1 MRLIT
6 GVFLPRNRRAS
17 ISRCKGILCSLILL
31 ASSQAPAQQVPSQI
45 IIVKSSDNNYFN
57 QSVETLIKQ
66 VDRSTEFKVVMPQD
80 LDAVVETGDEQQI
93 FVALGQAAAEAVG
106 RLDGGII
113 AFNAYLTEEQSRNL
127 NLENQ
132 VAVLL
137 DQPLQRYLAFC
148 RLMLAVDSVGIV
160 TEQRIVLDQ
169 GQSDLLRVLDFS
181 LNQYQ
186 IDPHNKLLPVLRRLL
201 TLNDALL
208 MLPRQ
213 SVYNR
218 DTLKGVL
225 LAGYRN
231 RKPVISYSPAH
242 VKSGAV
248 ASIYSSPVDIG
259 RHLATLINRQLQNPA
274 QRTRGFEFARFYSI
288 RTNPRIAAALGIVLP
303 SERELRSA
311 LDRLQR

>member
-1 MRLIT
+1 MTRVCLS
-6 GVFLPRNRRAS
+6 RNGRATNS
-17 ISRCKGILCSLILL
+17 WCIGILCSLIML
-31 ASSQAPAQQVPSQI
+31 ASSQASAQQVLSQI

-106 RLDGGII
+106 RLDGGIS

-148 RLMLAVDSVGIV
+148 RLMLAVDSVGII
-160 TEQRIVLDQ
+160 TEQVIVLDQ

-186 IDPHNKLLPVLRRLL
+186 IDPRNKLLPVLRRLL
-201 TLNDALL
+201 MLNDALL

-242 VKSGAV
+242 VKSGAL

-259 RHLATLINRQLQNPA
+259 RHLATLINRQLQNPG
-274 QRTRGFEFARFYSI
+274 QQTRGFEFARYYSI

>member
-1 MRLIT
+1 M
-6 GVFLPRNRRAS
+6 
-17 ISRCKGILCSLILL
+17 CSLIML
-31 ASSQAPAQQVPSQI
+31 ASSQASAQQVLSQI

-93 FVALGQAAAEAVG
+93 YVALGQTAAEAVG
-106 RLDGGII
+106 RLDGGIS

-148 RLMLAVDSVGIV
+148 SLMLAVDSVGII
-160 TEQRIVLDQ
+160 TEQAIVLDQ
-169 GQSDLLRVLDFS
+169 GQSDLLRILDFS

-186 IDPHNKLLPVLRRLL
+186 IDPRNKLLPVLRRLL
-201 TLNDALL
+201 MLNDALL
-208 MLPRQ
+208 MLPSQ

-242 VKSGAV
+242 VKSGAL

-259 RHLATLINRQLQNPA
+259 RHLATLINRQLQTPG
-274 QRTRGFEFARFYSI
+274 QQTRGFEFARYYSI
-288 RTNPRIAAALGIVLP
+288 RTNPRIAAALGIELP

>member
-1 MRLIT
+1 M
-6 GVFLPRNRRAS
+6 
-17 ISRCKGILCSLILL
+17 L
-31 ASSQAPAQQVPSQI
+31 ASSQASAQQVLSQI

-93 FVALGQAAAEAVG
+93 YVALGQTAAEAVG
-106 RLDGGII
+106 RLDGGIS

-148 RLMLAVDSVGIV
+148 RLMLAVDSVGII
-160 TEQRIVLDQ
+160 TEQAIVLDQ
-169 GQSDLLRVLDFS
+169 EQSDLLRILDFS

-186 IDPHNKLLPVLRRLL
+186 IDPRNKLLPVLRRLL
-201 TLNDALL
+201 MLNDALL

-242 VKSGAV
+242 VKSGAL

-259 RHLATLINRQLQNPA
+259 RHLATLINRQLQTPG
-274 QRTRGFEFARFYSI
+274 QQTRGFEFARYYSI
-288 RTNPRIAAALGIVLP
+288 RTNPRIAAALGIELP

>member
-1 MRLIT
+1 M
-6 GVFLPRNRRAS
+6 
-17 ISRCKGILCSLILL
+17 L
-31 ASSQAPAQQVPSQI
+31 ASSQASAQQVLSQI

-66 VDRSTEFKVVMPQD
+66 VDRSTEFKVVMPQ
-80 LDAVVETGDEQQI
+80 
-93 FVALGQAAAEAVG
+93 AAAEAVG
-106 RLDGGII
+106 RLDGGIS

-148 RLMLAVDSVGIV
+148 SLMLAVDSVGII
-160 TEQRIVLDQ
+160 TEQAIVLDQ
-169 GQSDLLRVLDFS
+169 GQSDLLRILDFS

-186 IDPHNKLLPVLRRLL
+186 IDPRNKLLPVLRRLL
-201 TLNDALL
+201 MLNDALL
-208 MLPRQ
+208 MLPSQ

-242 VKSGAV
+242 VKSGAL

-259 RHLATLINRQLQNPA
+259 RHLATLINRQLQTPG
-274 QRTRGFEFARFYSI
+274 QQTRGFEFARYYSI
-288 RTNPRIAAALGIVLP
+288 RTNPRIAAALGIELP